1 MSLFRFS
8 LQFTLALVLM
18 LSPAPATA
26 QKRSTPLNEDN
37 KPSANIDRFVPQG
50 PLASNSAVTLTMRF
64 DRDVVSAQ
72 KMTSATAKTILNI
85 SPSVEGI
92 ASWVSPR
99 EVRFTPR
106 GSFRK
111 ATKYFVRL
119 SPEHKKI
126 FTRPVAGNTEFSFS
140 TPPLKFMSAAQ
151 EGYTPDFRALIGLK
165 FSGAVDPADL
175 YRHVKI
181 TVSDKPLAFRVE
193 KEEKSASPRI
203 ITDPVTTDTVQLR
216 LDAGLPTPDGPLSL
230 PATVVQRVP
239 LKFSLVPLSINAVW
253 EKATPTI
260 QIRLSNSGWGDSVI
274 SHISIEPTI
283 AFQAIPEGNRI
294 QLTGDFKPGT
304 RYTVSLRKGMMIGK
318 SILLR
323 DYALPLWIPQ
333 MEPFISLDSAG
344 GLLSTQGNMKLRV
357 KSSGITSL
365 TLTAK
370 RVHESNIVMTSLM
383 GSGDYWLQRLAGEPR
398 KLEVTTQ
405 SGEPPVLT
413 EVPLRDLF
421 GEKPS
426 GLWFVSV
433 TARRDEANADN
444 RFETFEETTFIS
456 ASNIGVVAKRGV
468 DNVMVW
474 TTALDS
480 AKPLSDADIRVVS
493 ASNAPLAQGRTNSD
507 GLAFFNGLAK
517 EGANRPEYVIAEQA
531 GEISLLAISNDR
543 LNLTPEME
551 GTRKF
556 LHEGYEAFVTPERG
570 AYRPGE
576 NVHLFGQIRSRGVEA
591 PNTTFPLELQLIRPD
606 GRRNEPILLQ
616 TSAEGSLE
624 KTVNIPSY
632 APTGFYQVEV
642 QLPGTARDVR

>member
-1 MSLFRFS
+1 MPTSRFS
-8 LQFTLALVLM
+8 LQLILTLVIVM
-18 LSPAPATA
+18 MTAPVIA
-26 QKRSTPLNEDN
+26 QKRSTPLDDDKN
-37 KPSANIDRFVPQG
+37 PSATIDRFVPQG
-50 PLASNSAVTLTMRF
+50 PLASTSAVTVTMRF
-64 DRDVVSAQ
+64 DHDVVSAQ

-85 SPSVEGI
+85 SPSIEGI

-106 GSFRK
+106 TSFRK
-111 ATKYFVRL
+111 ASKYFVRL
-119 SPEHKKI
+119 SPEHKKV
-126 FTRPVAGNTEFSFS
+126 FNRAVTGNTEFSFS

-151 EGYTPDFRALIGLK
+151 EGYTPDFRALVALK
-165 FSGAVDPADL
+165 FSGPVDPADL
-175 YRHVKI
+175 YRHVKL

-203 ITDPVTTDTVQLR
+203 ITDPVTTDTVQFR

-230 PATVVQRVP
+230 PATVVQRLP

-260 QIRLSNSGWGDSVI
+260 QIRLSNSGYGDSVI
-274 SHISIEPTI
+274 SHISIEPNL
-283 AFQAIPEGNRI
+283 AFQAQPEGNRI

-304 RYTVSLRKGMMIGK
+304 RYTVSLRKGLMIGK

-357 KSSGITSL
+357 KSSGVTSL

-398 KLEVTTQ
+398 KLDVTTKT
-405 SGEPPVLT
+405 GEPPVLT
-413 EVPLRDLF
+413 EVPLRELF

-433 TARRDEANADN
+433 TARRAEANTENQFD
-444 RFETFEETTFIS
+444 TFEETTFIS
-456 ASNIGVVAKRGV
+456 ASNIGIVAKRGV

-480 AKPLSDADIRVVS
+480 AKPLAEAAIRIVS
-493 ASNAPLAQGRTNSD
+493 ASNAPLTEGRTNGD

-517 EGANRPEYVIAEQA
+517 EGANRPEYVIAEHQ
-531 GEISLLAISNDR
+531 GEVSLLAISNDR
-543 LNLTPEME
+543 LNLTPETE
-551 GTRKF
+551 GTRDF
-556 LHEGYEAFVTPERG
+556 LKEGYEAFLTPERG

-576 NVHLFGQIRSRGVEA
+576 NVHLFGQVRSRGVEA
-591 PNTTFPLELQLIRPD
+591 PDTTFPLELQLIRPD

-624 KTVNIPSY
+624 KTVNIPAY

-642 QLPGTARDVR
+642 QLPGTARDIR